1 MVGKTISHYKI
12 LSKLGAGGMGEVY
25 LAEDTRLDRKVALKF
40 LPLHFT
46 ADTESLAR
54 FEREAKA
61 TAALNHPNII
71 TVHEIGDHENQT
83 FIAMEYVH
91 GESLRERMAEKLSL
105 EEIIDLLTQI
115 CSGLGKAHE
124 ADVVHRDIKPE
135 NIMIDKDG
143 RVRILDFGLAKLKG
157 VTKLTREA
165 STLGTLNYMSPEQF
179 QALEVDHRTDI
190 WSLGVI
196 LYEMITGELP
206 FAGDYEAAVMYSVLN
221 EDVAA
226 LTSLQF
232 DVPSELE
239 QILNKALVKSPD
251 ERYQQVDEMLADFE
265 RISGPALAPHDT
277 GGSKSKH
284 ARRPFFMPAIVAIL
298 LLAMVGVSYLYFNLS
313 ALKTDEPPVS
323 ERKMLAVLPFE
334 NLGLPEDEY
343 FADGMTDEII
353 TRLSSLQGLGVIARN
368 SAMQYK
374 NSDKS
379 IGQIGEELGVDYV
392 LQGTIRWQK
401 MSAGL
406 GQVRVTPKLIKV
418 SDATNLWA
426 NVYQRDMSDIFQVQS
441 DIASSVVAAMNIKLL
456 SPERQ
461 SLLSG

>member
-1 MVGKTISHYKI
+1 MIGKTISHFKI
-12 LSKLGAGGMGEVY
+12 IKKLGAGGMGEVY

-83 FIAMEYVH
+83 FIAMEYVE
-91 GESLRERMAEKLSL
+91 GESLRERMAKELSL
-105 EEIIDLLTQI
+105 NEILDLVTQI
-115 CSGLGKAHE
+115 CAGLGKAHQ

-135 NIMIDKDG
+135 NIMIDRDG

-221 EDVAA
+221 EDLGS
-226 LTSLQF
+226 LTSSQF
-232 DVPSELE
+232 DVPGQLELVV
-239 QILNKALVKSPD
+239 NKTLVKNPD
-251 ERYQQVDEMLADFE
+251 ERYQQINEMLVDLE
-265 RISGPALAPHDT
+265 SISGPASVQHDT
-277 GGSKSKH
+277 G
-284 ARRPFFMPAIVAIL
+284 
-298 LLAMVGVSYLYFNLS
+298 
-313 ALKTDEPPVS
+313 
-323 ERKMLAVLPFE
+323 
-334 NLGLPEDEY
+334 
-343 FADGMTDEII
+343 
-353 TRLSSLQGLGVIARN
+353 
-368 SAMQYK
+368 
-374 NSDKS
+374 
-379 IGQIGEELGVDYV
+379 
-392 LQGTIRWQK
+392 
-401 MSAGL
+401 
-406 GQVRVTPKLIKV
+406 
-418 SDATNLWA
+418 
-426 NVYQRDMSDIFQVQS
+426 
-441 DIASSVVAAMNIKLL
+441 
-456 SPERQ
+456 
-461 SLLSG
+461 